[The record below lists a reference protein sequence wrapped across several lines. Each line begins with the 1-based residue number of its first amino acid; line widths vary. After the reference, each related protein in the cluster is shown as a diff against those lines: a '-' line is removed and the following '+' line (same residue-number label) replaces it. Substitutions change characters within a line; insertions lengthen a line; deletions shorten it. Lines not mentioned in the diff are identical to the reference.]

1 MNELANFES
10 KATDFGNPNW
20 VAFQTIVRTEVR
32 RFTRIWVQTMIPPAI
47 TMTLYFIIFGSL
59 IGRRIGEM
67 GGFDYMSYIVP
78 GLIMMSVITNSYT
91 NVSSSF
97 FGAKFGRF
105 VEEMLVSPIS
115 NQTILMGYVL
125 GGVARALAVG
135 VIVTLVSMFF
145 AEFSIHNI
153 WAVVSITVLTAVLF
167 SLLGFI
173 NGVYAKRFDDVSIVP
188 TFVLTP
194 LTYLGGVFFS
204 IDLLPEFWASVAQ
217 LNPILYVVNAF
228 RFGILGVTDVSLGIA
243 YLILISVTVAAYLF
257 ALNLLAKGA
266 GVRS

>member
-1 MNELANFES
+1 MSTLANFE
-10 KATDFGNPNW
+10 KTAKDFGNPNW
-20 VAFQTIVRTEVR
+20 VAYQTIVRTEIR
-32 RFTRIWVQTMIPPAI
+32 RFTRIWVQTLIPPAI
-47 TMTLYFIIFGSL
+47 TMTLYFVIFGSL
-59 IGRRIGEM
+59 IGQRIGDM
-67 GGFDYMSYIVP
+67 GGFDYMAYIVP
-78 GLIMMSVITNSYT
+78 GLIMMSVITNSYA

-115 NQTILMGYVL
+115 NQTILLGYVT
-125 GGVARALAVG
+125 GGVARALSVA
-135 VIVTLVSMFF
+135 VIVTILSMFF
-145 AEFSIHNI
+145 THLALYNLF
-153 WAVVSITVLTAVLF
+153 AVVSITLLTAVLF

-204 IDLLPEFWASVAQ
+204 IDLLPDFWAGVAQ

-228 RFGILGVTDVSLGIA
+228 RFGILGVSDVSLTGAYVTLVTMTVVA
-243 YLILISVTVAAYLF
+243 YLVALR
-257 ALNLLAKGA
+257 LLAKGA

>member
-1 MNELANFES
+1 MKLGNYEEV
-10 KATDFGNPNW
+10 ATDFGNPNW
-20 VAFQTIVRTEVR
+20 IAYQTIVRTEVR

-67 GGFDYMSYIVP
+67 GGFDYMAYIVP

-91 NVSSSF
+91 NVSSSV
-97 FGAKFGRF
+97 FGSKFGKF
-105 VEEMLVSPIS
+105 IEEMLVSPIS
-115 NQTILMGYVL
+115 NQTILLGYVT
-125 GGVARALAVG
+125 GGVVRALLVG
-135 VIVTLVSMFF
+135 CIVTILSLFF
-145 AEFSIHNI
+145 TQLALHDLG
-153 WAVVSITVLTAVLF
+153 AVVSITVLTSVLF

-188 TFVLTP
+188 IFVLTP

-204 IDLLPEFWASVAQ
+204 IDLLPDFWAGVAQ

-228 RFGILGVTDVSLGIA
+228 RFGILGISDVSLGWA
-243 YLILISVTVAAYLF
+243 YSVLICMTVVAYGV
-257 ALNLLAKGA
+257 ALRLLNKGA

>member
-1 MNELANFES
+1 MSLANYEERT
-10 KATDFGNPNW
+10 TDFGNPNW
-20 VAFQTIVRTEVR
+20 VAYQTIVRTEIR

-67 GGFDYMSYIVP
+67 DGFDYMAYIVP
-78 GLIMMSVITNSYT
+78 GLIMMSVITSSYM

-105 VEEMLVSPIS
+105 IEEMLVSPIS
-115 NQTILMGYVL
+115 SQTILLGYVT
-125 GGVARALAVG
+125 GGVARAVSVG
-135 VIVTLVSMFF
+135 VIVTALSMFF
-145 AEFSIHNI
+145 THLPVYSAF
-153 WAVVSITVLTAVLF
+153 AVVSITVLTSVLF

-173 NGVYAKRFDDVSIVP
+173 NGVYAKRFDDVSLVP

-204 IDLLPEFWASVAQ
+204 IDLLTEFWAGVAK
-217 LNPILYVVNAF
+217 LNPILYIVNAF
-228 RFGILGVTDVSLGIA
+228 RYGILGVTDISLFWAYGILLFLTLIA
-243 YLILISVTVAAYLF
+243 YVIAVR
-257 ALNLLAKGA
+257 LLASGA

>member
-1 MNELANFES
+1 MSLANYEER
-10 KATDFGNPNW
+10 ATDFGNPNW
-20 VAFQTIVRTEVR
+20 VAYQTIVRTEIR
-32 RFTRIWVQTMIPPAI
+32 RFTRIWVQTMIPPVI

-59 IGRRIGEM
+59 IGRRIGGM
-67 GGFDYMSYIVP
+67 GGFDYMAYIVP
-78 GLIMMSVITNSYT
+78 GLIMMSVITSSYM

-115 NQTILMGYVL
+115 NQTILLGYVT
-125 GGVARALAVG
+125 GGIARAVSVG
-135 VIVTLVSMFF
+135 VIVTVLSMFF
-145 AEFSIHNI
+145 THLSVYSIF
-153 WAVVSITVLTAVLF
+153 AVVSITVLTSVLF

-173 NGVYAKRFDDVSIVP
+173 NGVYAKRFDDVSLIP

-204 IDLLPEFWASVAQ
+204 IDLLPEFWAGVAK

-228 RFGILGVTDVSLGIA
+228 RYGILGVSDISLGWAYGILFSMTLFTYAIA
-243 YLILISVTVAAYLF
+243 LR
-257 ALNLLAKGA
+257 LLADGA